1 MSMTFASPSMRA
13 AASDLAIAISPLGL
27 VELSDEEFEMH
38 GPRLN
43 RYAEYWAWYLGHHWG
58 TRREMGEPQL
68 TFNYV
73 KALAEYVNNFC
84 FSRGISFDTIK
95 EYDHITPA
103 LLKRIWQ
110 QDNSMKSIIWE
121 MGQQGGVSG
130 DCFAKVAYEPAWI
143 DDAGN
148 DHAGRVRILPLNSAF
163 CFPTWHPHDRDR
175 LLEFKLKYRFWGC
188 VVQSTEALTRSGWKK
203 HWELSEGEDILSLN
217 PDTNAIEWQPVTAIN
232 VYDYA
237 GHMVRWS
244 NHINAVSTPNHRWLT
259 ESPSGVRSISRT
271 EIGVEGDKS
280 IKDLGRD
287 HKIVVGGGIPLEFCD
302 RAKYSDEF
310 VETLA
315 WYVCEGAIH
324 VNQTGTRSI
333 YLSQSLKNPDK
344 LADIRRI
351 AEYWKAAGGTFNEYA
366 PKKDQVVEFYLGKG
380 TKEALFE
387 VSPNKEITTE
397 FITSLTYHQA
407 QLFRKVLLDAD
418 GCRTHGSKS
427 TTRWTQ
433 LDGPRKDAYQM
444 ICAMLG
450 IRSNLTSCGEK
461 VQEYAKSDIT
471 VKATRETAERVYL
484 DDGKIWC
491 PTVPNGIWMARNEG
505 STFWTGNTNTEGT
518 RSIYTY
524 TELIRSDIIR
534 EYVNDE
540 LIDERENVLG
550 VIPIVHIANQPASG
564 SPWGI
569 SDVQDVVNLNRQ
581 YNETATD
588 LTDIVNY
595 HAAPVTV
602 IIGAKPS
609 QLEKGTNRV
618 WSVGNK
624 EVDIHNLENG
634 VDLQWPLEVLNN
646 IKVSMH
652 EMTGVPETALG
663 QSQPISNTSGV
674 ALAIQFFPLMQKFEL
689 KKIQYGKGIQK
700 INELAL
706 KTLFIFEPEALLYNP
721 DTEGIIK
728 EGQPLVLDPSDPL
741 VYFTDIDWP
750 SPLPVD
756 KLVLLNE
763 IMGMMNMDL
772 ESRRGA
778 LKKLGEQFPDDKLQ
792 EIFDE
797 LHDDAVREGALRML
811 KTQID
816 SVIAEMTG
824 MVPQPDGSSVP
835 QETTEDANGNPIPPS
850 GGPGEIGNVNLQAL
864 DGMASMQALQKLVV
878 AAYDT
883 KSGTRQLP
891 TDDNN

>member
-1 MSMTFASPSMRA
+1 MSTMTFASPSMRA
-13 AASDLAIAISPLGL
+13 AASDLAITISPLGL

-58 TRREMGEPQL
+58 TRREMGDPQL

-73 KALAEYVNNFC
+73 KALADYTNNFC
-84 FSRGISFDTIK
+84 FSRGISFDVVK

-103 LLKRIWQ
+103 LFKRMWQ
-110 QDNSMKSIIWE
+110 QDNSMKAVIWE

-130 DCFAKVAYEPAWI
+130 DCFVKVAYEPAWR

-175 LLEFKLKYRFWGC
+175 LLEFKLKYRFWG
-188 VVQSTEALTRSGWKK
+188 
-203 HWELSEGEDILSLN
+203 
-217 PDTNAIEWQPVTAIN
+217 
-232 VYDYA
+232 
-237 GHMVRWS
+237 
-244 NHINAVSTPNHRWLT
+244 
-259 ESPSGVRSISRT
+259 
-271 EIGVEGDKS
+271 
-280 IKDLGRD
+280 
-287 HKIVVGGGIPLEFCD
+287 
-302 RAKYSDEF
+302 
-310 VETLA
+310 
-315 WYVCEGAIH
+315 
-324 VNQTGTRSI
+324 
-333 YLSQSLKNPDK
+333 
-344 LADIRRI
+344 
-351 AEYWKAAGGTFNEYA
+351 
-366 PKKDQVVEFYLGKG
+366 
-380 TKEALFE
+380 
-387 VSPNKEITTE
+387 
-397 FITSLTYHQA
+397 
-407 QLFRKVLLDAD
+407 
-418 GCRTHGSKS
+418 
-427 TTRWTQ
+427 
-433 LDGPRKDAYQM
+433 
-444 ICAMLG
+444 
-450 IRSNLTSCGEK
+450 
-461 VQEYAKSDIT
+461 
-471 VKATRETAERVYL
+471 
-484 DDGKIWC
+484 
-491 PTVPNGIWMARNEG
+491 
-505 STFWTGNTNTEGT
+505 TNTEGT
-518 RSIYTY
+518 RSVYTY

-569 SDVQDVVNLNRQ
+569 SDVQDVINLNRQ

-588 LTDIVNY
+588 ITDIVNY
-595 HAAPVTV
+595 HAAPITV
-602 IIGAKPS
+602 VIGAKPS

-624 EVDIHNLENG
+624 EVEIKNLENG
-634 VDLQWPLEVLNN
+634 VDLQWPLEVLNALK
-646 IKVSMH
+646 ISMH

-674 ALAIQFFPLMQKFEL
+674 ALAIQFFPLVQKFEL

-706 KTLFIFEPEALLYNP
+706 KTLFIFEPETLLYNP

-728 EGQPLVLDPSDPL
+728 EGQPLLIDPKDPL
-741 VYFTDIDWP
+741 VYFSDIDWP

-756 KLVLLNE
+756 KLVLINE
-763 IMGMMNMDL
+763 ITGMMSMDL

-792 EIFDE
+792 EIYDE

-816 SVIAEMTG
+816 SVIAEVTG
-824 MVPQPDGSSVP
+824 MIPQPDGESVP

-850 GGPGEIGNVNLQAL
+850 GGPGNIGDINVQGM
-864 DGMASMQALQKLVV
+864 DGAASMQALQKLVV
-878 AAYDT
+878 DAYGT
-883 KSGTRQLP
+883 KLGSRQLP
-891 TDDNN
+891 TDDN